1 MDTSNS
7 ILTPELQEAT
17 EALALILLSAEP
29 IVVYHQAKARF
40 DSDPLARELI
50 ERLSAAQS
58 DIRLRQAQGSVKQ
71 ADLERLRALQREVQS
86 NRVIMDYARAQE
98 AAIAYLPQVNQE
110 ISQLIGI
117 DFASLA
123 GPASC

>member
-1 MDTSNS
+1 MDTSKS
-7 ILTPELQEAT
+7 ILNPELLEAT
-17 EALALILLSAEP
+17 ETLALILLSAEP
-29 IVVYHQAKARF
+29 IMAYHQARTRF
-40 DSDPLARELI
+40 DSDPQARELI
-50 ERLSAAQS
+50 ERLSAAQR
-58 DIRLRQAQGSVKQ
+58 DIRLRQAHGSVNQ
-71 ADLERLRALQREVQS
+71 ADLDRLRALQRAVQS

>member
-7 ILTPELQEAT
+7 ILSPELLEAT
-17 EALALILLSAEP
+17 EALALTLLSAEP
-29 IVVYHQAKARF
+29 IVVHHQAKARF
-40 DSDPLARELI
+40 DSDPQARNLI
-50 ERLSAAQS
+50 ERFSAAQR
-58 DIRLRQAQGSVKQ
+58 DIRLRQTQGGVTQ
-71 ADLERLRALQREVQS
+71 ADLEHLRALQREVQS
-86 NRVIMDYARAQE
+86 NRVIMEYANTQE

>member
-7 ILTPELQEAT
+7 ILSPELQEAT

-40 DSDPLARELI
+40 DSDPQARELI
-50 ERLSAAQS
+50 ERLSAAQR
-58 DIRLRQAQGSVKQ
+58 DIRLRQAQGIVNQ
-71 ADLERLRALQREVQS
+71 ADLDRLRLLQRQVQS
-86 NRVIMDYARAQE
+86 NRVIMDYARTQE
-98 AAIAYLPQVNQE
+98 AAIAFLPQVNQE
-110 ISQLIGI
+110 ISELIGI
-117 DFASLA
+117 NFASLA